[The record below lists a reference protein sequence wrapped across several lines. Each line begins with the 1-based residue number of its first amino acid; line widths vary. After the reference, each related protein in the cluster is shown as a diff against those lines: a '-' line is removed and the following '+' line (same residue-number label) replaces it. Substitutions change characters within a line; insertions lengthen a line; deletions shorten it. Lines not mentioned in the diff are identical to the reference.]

1 MALLRPVDAPREL
14 HGRRKLGVFGPA
26 TLEPLGEIEI
36 ATADDVRRA
45 VERARAAQA
54 AWAALSFEE
63 RGRPLL
69 RARDLLVERAD
80 EIAETICRDTGK
92 PRLEALATEVLA
104 SCDSLTFYAR
114 RAGRLL
120 RDRKQGLHLLK
131 TKRLVLSWRP
141 MGVIG
146 IITPWN
152 FPFVLSLNPAVQ
164 ALMAGNAV
172 VLKPSE
178 ITPFVGEA
186 LAKLFADA
194 GLPEGVFQLVTG
206 DGSTGAALVEAGCD
220 KISFTGS
227 VRTGRK
233 IAEACG
239 RALIPCTL
247 ELGGKDPMIVCD
259 DADLGRAA
267 RGAVW
272 GAFANAG
279 QVCMSTER
287 VYVSERIAAPFVARV
302 VELTRELR
310 QGPESE
316 GEVDVGAITSPAQLE
331 VIERHVADAVARG
344 ARVLT
349 GGRRNPDYAGFF
361 YEPTVLVDVTHDMA
375 IMREETFGPCLPIQ
389 VVRDEEEALK
399 LANDTS
405 YGLQAS
411 VWTRDSWKGKKIANR
426 LEAGG
431 VVVDDVMTTYAI
443 SESPFGGRKESGI
456 GRVNGE
462 LGLKSYCH
470 VQSIVLPRLRPK
482 RELLWYPYRSADAA
496 RLRKLLRLL
505 YRSPLAKLLGN

>member
-1 MALLRPVDAPREL
+1 VPLHFMRNKKLLL
-14 HGRRKLGVFGPA
+14 TYK
-26 TLEPLGEIEI
+26 PL
-36 ATADDVRRA
+36 
-45 VERARAAQA
+45 
-54 AWAALSFEE
+54 
-63 RGRPLL
+63 
-69 RARDLLVERAD
+69 
-80 EIAETICRDTGK
+80 
-92 PRLEALATEVLA
+92 
-104 SCDSLTFYAR
+104 
-114 RAGRLL
+114 
-120 RDRKQGLHLLK
+120 
-131 TKRLVLSWRP
+131 
-141 MGVIG
+141 GVIG

-152 FPFVLSLNPAVQ
+152 GPFILALNPTVQ

-178 ITPFVGEA
+178 ITPFVGQA

-194 GLPEGVFQLVTG
+194 GLPDGVFQLVTG
-206 DGSTGAALVEAGCD
+206 DGSTGAALVDAGCD

-233 IAEACG
+233 IGEACG
-239 RALIPCTL
+239 RQLIPCTL

-259 DADLGRAA
+259 DADLERAA

-272 GAFANAG
+272 GAFSNAG

-287 VYVSERIAAPFVARV
+287 VYVAEKIAEPFIARV

-331 VIERHVADAVARG
+331 IIESHVADARARG

-349 GGRRNPDYAGFF
+349 GGRRNPAYAGLFF
-361 YEPTVLVDVTHDMA
+361 EPTVLVGVTHDMA

-389 VVRDEEEALK
+389 VVRDDEEALA

-411 VWTRDSWKGKKIANR
+411 VWTRDSWKGRRLANR
-426 LEAGG
+426 LAAGG
-431 VVVDDVMTTYAI
+431 VVVDDCMITYAI

-482 RELLWYPYRSADAA
+482 RELLWYPYKARDLS
-496 RLRKLLRLL
+496 RLRSVLRLL

>member
-14 HGRRKLGVFGPA
+14 HGRRKLGVFNPA
-26 TLEPLGEIEI
+26 TLEPLGEIEV

-45 VERARAAQA
+45 VERARAAQK
-54 AWAALSFEE
+54 AWSALSFEA
-63 RGRPLL
+63 RGRYLL

-80 EIAETICRDTGK
+80 EIVDTICRDTGK
-92 PRLEALATEVLA
+92 PRMEAMATEVLA
-104 SCDSLTFYAR
+104 SCDSLTYYAK
-114 RAGRLL
+114 RAGKLL
-120 RDRKQGLHLLK
+120 KDKRQGLHLLK
-131 TKRLVLSWRP
+131 TKKLVLSWRP
-141 MGVIG
+141 MGVVG

-178 ITPFVGEA
+178 ITPFVGQS

-206 DGSTGAALVEAGCD
+206 DGSSGAALVDAGCD

-259 DADLGRAA
+259 DADLERAA

-287 VYVSERIAAPFVARV
+287 VYVGERIAEPFIQRV

-310 QGPESE
+310 QGPESL

-331 VIERHVADAVARG
+331 IIERHVADAVAQG
-344 ARVLT
+344 AKVLT
-349 GGRRNPDYAGFF
+349 GGRRNPAFEGFF
-361 YEPTVLVDVTHDMA
+361 YEPTVLVGVTHDMA
-375 IMREETFGPCLPIQ
+375 IMRDETFGPCLPIQ
-389 VVRDEEEALK
+389 VVRDEEEAVE

-411 VWTRDSWKGKKIANR
+411 VWTRDSWKGRRLANR
-426 LEAGG
+426 LDAGG
-431 VVVDDVMTTYAI
+431 VVVDDCMTTYAI
-443 SESPFGGRKESGI
+443 AESPFGGRKESGI

-482 RELLWYPYRSADAA
+482 REMLWYPYRTADAA
-496 RLRKLLRLL
+496 RLKSLLKLL